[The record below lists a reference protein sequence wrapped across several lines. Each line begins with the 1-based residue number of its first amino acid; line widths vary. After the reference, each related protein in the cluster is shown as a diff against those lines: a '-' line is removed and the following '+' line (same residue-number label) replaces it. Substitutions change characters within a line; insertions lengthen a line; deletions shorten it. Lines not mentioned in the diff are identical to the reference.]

1 MSSLRSMP
9 ALLLSVIAVLL
20 IAQTAGAAG
29 KRSRAGGGSGNG
41 GQGSTAAV
49 GIEGVLLTNLGSG
62 ETRAEISGGGF
73 LNGAGPAVTLDGPI
87 ALDVIEVADT
97 MIVANIPAG
106 TLDGD
111 YTLAVSTG
119 SEPKNNA
126 STTIGL
132 GGTMTVACIDWF
144 RSGPND
150 EHVHTEV
157 HIEDKNGDAVIGAVV
172 TWTAEN
178 ESGVYQTNVSATGD
192 IDGHADGAG
201 CEDPSGSGVTGW
213 FCCIGAGKWDN
224 DGPPGKRACD
234 PGFYSGVIL
243 DVASPPSTNMF
254 WDGVSPE
261 NGIFLD
267 PKPQ

>member
-1 MSSLRSMP
+1 M
-9 ALLLSVIAVLL
+9 LLLSVATVLL
-20 IAQTAGAAG
+20 MAQTAEAR
-29 KRSRAGGGSGNG
+29 KGGGRGNG
-41 GQGSTAAV
+41 GQGETAAV
-49 GIEGVLLTNLGSG
+49 GIESVLLTNLGSG
-62 ETRAEISGGGF
+62 EVRAEISGGGF
-73 LNGAGPAVTLDGPI
+73 LNGTDPEVSLVGSV
-87 ALDVIEVADT
+87 ALDVIEVSET

-106 TLDGD
+106 TQGGS

-119 SEPKNNA
+119 EEAKNNA
-126 STTIGL
+126 TTTIGL

-157 HIEDKNGDAVIGAVV
+157 HIEDENGNAVIGATV

-192 IDGHADGAG
+192 VDGHANGAG
-201 CEDPSGSGVTGW
+201 CVDPTGSGVTDW

-234 PGFYSGVIL
+234 PGLYTAVIL
-243 DVASPPSTNMF
+243 DVAAPPQTNMV
-254 WDGVSPE
+254 WDEVSPD
-261 NGIFLD
+261 NGIILD
-267 PKPQ
+267 PQQP